1 MRLDNLKKI
10 YTINIM
16 SNEDYHR
23 QVNEYFNN
31 LRSCDIK
38 HKHHEGECCYV
49 GSVGERWAKYQE
61 IEKIGRLRLREIEKT
76 KLEILQLPSL
86 KLVRQNAYEN
96 TIKRSKPIY
105 IDKCNLDTITE
116 DLSQSRLF

>member
-1 MRLDNLKKI
+1 
-10 YTINIM
+10 M
-16 SNEDYHR
+16 SNQDYHR

-31 LRSCDIK
+31 LRSCDVK

-61 IEKIGRLRLREIEKT
+61 IEKIEKA
-76 KLEILQLPSL
+76 KLEILPTPL

-116 DLSQSRLF
+116 DLTQSRLF